1 MNNHFYREFDLAA
14 AAPSGGGRGDDL
26 RSVFQVHR
34 DRIVHTSAFRRLQSK
49 TQVFFSG
56 EYDFYRTRLTHSIE
70 VSQVGRSI
78 CDRLRKC
85 SPLLADDAWID
96 PDLVE
101 AACLAHD
108 LGHPPFGHTGERTL
122 NELMRPW
129 GGFEGNA
136 QTLRLLTEIIFNSG
150 TRGLNPSRA
159 LLDAVLKYKTLRGE
173 LDDPERHFL
182 YDSQSGWLDF
192 VLGDQPFPVELTP
205 GPVRNGFRS
214 VECQIMDWADDTAYS
229 LNDVADGFEAGFI
242 TPQGVEEWAAGL
254 PDLTAHEQA
263 CLGHLLQ
270 ALRDRRVESRLG
282 RKIGDFIAA
291 CELQVDTNF
300 LSPMTRRHALRLVI
314 DPATQAEAR
323 LYKKLAFDL
332 VFRSPQ
338 LQQLDFK
345 ARHML
350 TRLFGVLHE
359 TYIEPEGRTRFRLLP
374 APVEQR
380 LARAADARTRARLIC
395 DALANM
401 TDGFAIRTYKRLF
414 DPDFG
419 SIVDLV

>member
-1 MNNHFYREFDLAA
+1 MKNRFYSEFDLATA
-14 AAPSGGGRGDDL
+14 EPGGRREDDP
-26 RSVFQVHR
+26 RSIFQVHR

-78 CDRLRKC
+78 CQRLRHG
-85 SPLLADDAWID
+85 SPLLAEDSWID

-122 NELMRPW
+122 NELMKPY

-136 QTLRLLTEIIFNSG
+136 QTLRLLTEIIFDGG

-159 LLDAVLKYKTLRGE
+159 LLDAVLKYKTLRRE
-173 LDDPERHFL
+173 LDDPENHFL

-192 VLGDQPFPVELTP
+192 VLGDQPFPIELTP

-214 VECQIMDWADDTAYS
+214 IECQIMDWADDTAYS

-242 TPQGVEEWAAGL
+242 TPQGVEEWAAL
-254 PDLTAHEQA
+254 QPDLDNHRQQCVE
-263 CLGHLLQ
+263 HLLD
-270 ALRDRRVESRLG
+270 ALKQRRVESRLG
-282 RKIGDFIAA
+282 RKIGDFIGA
-291 CELQVDTNF
+291 CDLEIETGF
-300 LSPMTRRHALRLVI
+300 LSPLTRRHGFKLVI
-314 DPATQAEAR
+314 DPDIRAEAR

-345 ARHML
+345 ARHLL
-350 TRLFGVLHE
+350 TRLFEVLHD
-359 TYIEPEGRTRFRLLP
+359 TYILPEGRSRFRLLP
-374 APVEQR
+374 APLEQR
-380 LARAADARTRARLIC
+380 IHRADDARQRARLIC